1 MSRPLLLVFLLL
13 LIIFTSQIDWNQQIV
28 NEVEANPNLSRK
40 QLDHVNNQESV
51 KEKII
56 LSQEKSIQKLNKL
69 VQSLQEQLVQC
80 RVINGDIDDPASPL
94 AELLHE
100 LEQQQLLDS

>member
-1 MSRPLLLVFLLL
+1 MKSYTYILCAFELVNLLTLRKLL
-13 LIIFTSQIDWNQQIV
+13 Q
-28 NEVEANPNLSRK
+28 
-40 QLDHVNNQESV
+40 
-51 KEKII
+51 II

-100 LEQQQLLDS
+100 LEQQQLLDA

>member
-1 MSRPLLLVFLLL
+1 MLYIMSEKLYILLLFLNLKILSTLRKLL
-13 LIIFTSQIDWNQQIV
+13 Q
-28 NEVEANPNLSRK
+28 
-40 QLDHVNNQESV
+40 
-51 KEKII
+51 II

-100 LEQQQLLDS
+100 LEQQQLLDA